1 MNDLSIIETNDAGER
16 RVSGRRLHKLLRVAT
31 PYTMWFPR
39 MCDYGFVEITDFWT
53 DHKNVIRADG
63 TQMPQQVADHMLSID
78 MAKEVCMLQRSEIGR
93 KIRRYFIA
101 TEAAWNSPE
110 AVMARA
116 MEVLQQQ
123 QKTLDQQ
130 MKALSESLEAKTT
143 LVSEMEPK
151 AAYYDMVLSCK
162 KSMPITL
169 IAKDYGWSAQR
180 MNAFL
185 KEHKVQYQMG
195 ESWVLY
201 QQIADRGY
209 TKSVT
214 HSHRDPLGTVH
225 VDIRL
230 RWTQKGRLFIYELMK
245 KAGIMPLCERD
256 LEDKENV

>member
-39 MCDYGFVEITDFWT
+39 MCDYGFVENTDFWT

-162 KSMPITL
+162 NPC
-169 IAKDYGWSAQR
+169 R
-180 MNAFL
+180 
-185 KEHKVQYQMG
+185 
-195 ESWVLY
+195 
-201 QQIADRGY
+201 
-209 TKSVT
+209 
-214 HSHRDPLGTVH
+214 
-225 VDIRL
+225 
-230 RWTQKGRLFIYELMK
+230 
-245 KAGIMPLCERD
+245 
-256 LEDKENV
+256 